1 MPCEEIQNQ
10 CEQDIA
16 RDYCLNRKLVKPK
29 TNVLTFVLLVSGI
42 EIISVALAYILCLLF
57 HWFGISFFF
66 STLYLLVS
74 VVILLI
80 YSKKICITLVELYQH
95 YAADET
101 RRRCTLRPSCSE
113 YALLALSKY
122 NIFKAL
128 YKTYIRLTRK
138 CNGSYIID
146 YP

>member
-29 TNVLTFVLLVSGI
+29 INVLTFVLLVSGI
-42 EIISVALAYILCLLF
+42 EIISIALTYILYSLF
-57 HWFGISFFF
+57 HWFGILFSFNI
-66 STLYLLVS
+66 LYLSVS
-74 VVILLI
+74 VVSFLI
-80 YSKKICITLVELYQH
+80 FAKKICITLVKLYQH
-95 YAADET
+95 YAADKT
-101 RRRCTLRPSCSE
+101 RRRCTLMPSCSE

-122 NIFKAL
+122 NVFKAL
-128 YKTYIRLTRK
+128 YKIHIRLTRK
-138 CNGSYIID
+138 CKGDYLID